1 MGDIKEKP
9 SKYWA
14 DRQIADVKKTDA
26 EALTAFKE
34 MQSHYSKLEK
44 ELNNEVAYFYQKYG
58 KDNIL
63 EFSSLRNKADK
74 SDLDMLYQ
82 DWEGFAEKYPT
93 YAHLKPVRG
102 NMYKLDRYEMLIEKS
117 RYQLSELGAKE
128 AEIMN
133 RSLKGTAK
141 STYSSMGKAL
151 SGNVAM
157 LDDLQAD
164 KMIGTKWIS
173 GQNYSDRLWKNK
185 DKLLGHLDYELR
197 NGVIRGDDFNTMTAH
212 LRNITGVGK
221 SDAERLIRTETSYI
235 ANRANMQNYID
246 NGLKFY
252 EYLAVEDS
260 RTSQACNG
268 FNGKI
273 LPIDKA
279 IIGTNYPPLHPN
291 CRSRALP
298 VSNRRAKLIEDKKLL
313 KSKSTKNRQI
323 KINTSNDTY
332 NKLGKDHY
340 DELHDLINKAP
351 ANEKKLWEL
360 YEDKFVYGS
369 TNHNRIDCYSPLNR
383 HVSINAQNIRNPRR
397 GWEAKNEVLFHEL
410 GHFMDHASG
419 MKINSSAYYK
429 ADSWFSYTYK
439 NNLFGNTLNDEVKE
453 HIKVL
458 GKVVKNDLTTF
469 ANDINYL
476 HQKGY
481 ISNTAIDLYKQTG
494 RIPSIPKYNIAEVY
508 SAMKRELRALPEIS
522 RANISDIFDAGTLA
536 KANAGLGHGKNYWK
550 NSVENQSV
558 EAFAEFYASSIANKD
573 SLKVLKNYFPKS
585 YKVYNEIIKEMIKG
599 GV

>member
-34 MQSHYSKLEK
+34 MQSNYSKLEK

-82 DWEGFAEKYPT
+82 DWEGFAEKYPN
-93 YAHLKPVRG
+93 YAHLKPVRE

-128 AEIMN
+128 AEIMT
-133 RSLKGTAK
+133 RSLKETAK

-197 NGVIRGDDFNTMTAH
+197 NGIIRGDDFITMTAH

-235 ANRANMQNYID
+235 ANRANMKNYID

-268 FNGKI
+268 LNGKI
-273 LPIDKA
+273 LELDKA
-279 IIGTNYPPLHPN
+279 IIGSNYPPLHPN
-291 CRSRALP
+291 CRSRGLP
-298 VSNRRAKLIEDKKLL
+298 VSNRRAKELGIDENTVINSDIVLKDINENQYNKYKKSLGDLVPDSFEKFVELKYNEEKWNKLKYTYALNKHYSNSLKNGSLSPLVDFKDYIDMDQKLKEKLIG
-313 KSKSTKNRQI
+313 STVDNIEIRSISNHFIDRVFGSVEQKRNGVTLEVI
-323 KINTSNDTY
+323 NDTMSNFNERKAY
-332 NKLGKDHY
+332 EKSIRYSGERCAVTVNPITGKL
-340 DELHDLINKAP
+340 IQVN
-351 ANEKKLWEL
+351 
-360 YEDKFVYGS
+360 
-369 TNHNRIDCYSPLNR
+369 PL
-383 HVSINAQNIRNPRR
+383 
-397 GWEAKNEVLFHEL
+397 
-410 GHFMDHASG
+410 
-419 MKINSSAYYK
+419 
-429 ADSWFSYTYK
+429 
-439 NNLFGNTLNDEVKE
+439 
-453 HIKVL
+453 
-458 GKVVKNDLTTF
+458 
-469 ANDINYL
+469 
-476 HQKGY
+476 
-481 ISNTAIDLYKQTG
+481 
-494 RIPSIPKYNIAEVY
+494 
-508 SAMKRELRALPEIS
+508 
-522 RANISDIFDAGTLA
+522 
-536 KANAGLGHGKNYWK
+536 
-550 NSVENQSV
+550 
-558 EAFAEFYASSIANKD
+558 
-573 SLKVLKNYFPKS
+573 
-585 YKVYNEIIKEMIKG
+585 
-599 GV
+599 